1 LSNPLPAAS
10 IILEDRYSPGSIY
23 LVQRAKALK
32 FLGGFHAFPGGK
44 VDPPDAEIAQSE
56 SPWDIAV
63 VAAIRE
69 LFEETGVLLCRDS
82 SNNSIKSSPQLA
94 QIRCDLLEKRSD
106 FASII
111 RDNNWVLSAS
121 DLYPIGYFTTPL
133 FSPMRFET
141 RFFLAKIPSGQ
152 TPEVFENELENGV
165 WGTPAEHLKK
175 WYADDILISPP
186 VLALLEK
193 LNKSPASDW
202 RLSSDKGLITQDE
215 FVLDRVRF
223 ASWIQV
229 VSVAC
234 PGPSLPQIGN
244 VFLVGLSKFYLIDPG
259 ALDDLGVLAIQ
270 NAIQSRVNE
279 GDSFYGILLT
289 HHHPDHTNSANH
301 FADLWDVPVLA
312 HLATAE
318 KLLNKIQVNQHL
330 DDCDQIPLG
339 FNPFTGSNLVLTAYH
354 TPGHAPGHLV
364 FFEAKT
370 KTLFAGDL
378 VSTST
383 TVLVS
388 PPDGHLATYIHSINR
403 MADFNPELLMPFHG
417 CPSANGKGVLQTA
430 VFHREKREA
439 ALLLA
444 LANNCHS
451 LEALANEVY
460 RGLPDPLMKL
470 AQKQIHA
477 GLIKLSEEGI
487 VIAPLNNANEWKL
500 AQ

>member
-111 RDNNWVLSAS
+111 RDNSWVLSAS

-175 WYADDILISPP
+175 W
-186 VLALLEK
+186 
-193 LNKSPASDW
+193 
-202 RLSSDKGLITQDE
+202 
-215 FVLDRVRF
+215 
-223 ASWIQV
+223 
-229 VSVAC
+229 
-234 PGPSLPQIGN
+234 
-244 VFLVGLSKFYLIDPG
+244 
-259 ALDDLGVLAIQ
+259 
-270 NAIQSRVNE
+270 
-279 GDSFYGILLT
+279 
-289 HHHPDHTNSANH
+289 
-301 FADLWDVPVLA
+301 
-312 HLATAE
+312 
-318 KLLNKIQVNQHL
+318 
-330 DDCDQIPLG
+330 
-339 FNPFTGSNLVLTAYH
+339 
-354 TPGHAPGHLV
+354 
-364 FFEAKT
+364 
-370 KTLFAGDL
+370 
-378 VSTST
+378 
-383 TVLVS
+383 
-388 PPDGHLATYIHSINR
+388 
-403 MADFNPELLMPFHG
+403 
-417 CPSANGKGVLQTA
+417 
-430 VFHREKREA
+430 
-439 ALLLA
+439 
-444 LANNCHS
+444 
-451 LEALANEVY
+451 
-460 RGLPDPLMKL
+460 
-470 AQKQIHA
+470 
-477 GLIKLSEEGI
+477 
-487 VIAPLNNANEWKL
+487 
-500 AQ
+500 